1 MQVQYEWDAE
11 KNRSNLTKHGV
22 DFSLVENFSWDSVVE
37 FLDTR
42 VDYSEKRWAAYGLI
56 EQRLYCLVYTSRV
69 EVIRVISLRKA
80 NIREVQNYET

>member
-42 VDYSEKRWAAYGLI
+42 VDYSEKR
-56 EQRLYCLVYTSRV
+56 
-69 EVIRVISLRKA
+69 
-80 NIREVQNYET
+80 